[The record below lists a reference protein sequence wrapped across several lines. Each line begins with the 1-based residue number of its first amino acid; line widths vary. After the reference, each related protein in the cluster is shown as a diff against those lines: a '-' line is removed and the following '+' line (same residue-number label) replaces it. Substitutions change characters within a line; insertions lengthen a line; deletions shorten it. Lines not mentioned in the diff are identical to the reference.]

1 MADWLKNVLSDP
13 NILSAV
19 RVTFTMA
26 VCSTAIASVLGITF
40 GILLERFRFPGK
52 KIVIRINR
60 TLMGSPP
67 VVVGLIVYLL
77 LMRRGPLG
85 PLSLLFTIQGMVIA
99 QTLIITPII
108 FEDLLLLSGNLP

>member
-77 LMRRGPLG
+77 LMRRGP
-85 PLSLLFTIQGMVIA
+85 I
-99 QTLIITPII
+99 LIS
-108 FEDLLLLSGNLP
+108 EDLLLLSGNLP

>member
-1 MADWLKNVLSDP
+1 MLEWLKSVVSDP
-13 NILSAV
+13 DILSAV

-26 VCSTAIASVLGITF
+26 VCSTGIASVLGITF
-40 GILLERFRFPGK
+40 GLMLERFRFPGK
-52 KIVIRINR
+52 KIVIRLNR

-85 PLSLLFTIQGMVIA
+85 PLSLLLVPQKISPFH
-99 QTLIITPII
+99 P
-108 FEDLLLLSGNLP
+108 